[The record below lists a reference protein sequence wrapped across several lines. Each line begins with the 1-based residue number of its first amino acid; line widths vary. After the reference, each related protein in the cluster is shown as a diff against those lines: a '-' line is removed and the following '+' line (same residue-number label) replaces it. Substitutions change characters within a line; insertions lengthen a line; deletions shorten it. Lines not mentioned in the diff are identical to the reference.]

1 MFELIIKKST
11 FIAFAYEVTSK
22 SQVSEINQELW
33 KLHPKAKHICY
44 AYLIFENGRL
54 EEKGDDNSEPKG
66 SAGIP
71 LLNLL
76 KIQKRQNIAV
86 FVIRYFGGILLG
98 KNKLPGA
105 YIKTASGALKILDNK
120 L

>member
-1 MFELIIKKST
+1 MFELVIKKSQ
-11 FIAFAYEVTSK
+11 FIAFAYKVDSK
-22 SQVSEINQELW
+22 NEIMKINEELW
-33 KLHPKAKHICY
+33 KLHPKARHICY
-44 AYLIFENGRL
+44 AYVIFENGKW
-54 EEKGDDNSEPKG
+54 EEKGDDNGEPKG
-66 SAGIP
+66 SAGTP

-76 KIQKRQNIAV
+76 KLQKRENIAV

-105 YIKTASGALKILDNK
+105 YIKTASGALKILDNN